1 METLRQCRGVVTF
14 LHVKG
19 APDGAFDGGVNV
31 DRRLFNN
38 SGVVGFLED
47 ATMSA
52 RVTATWRWCIFSR
65 MSDTLQ
71 NEGGG
76 HSLCLGFET
85 FGFCRSFATTHSIV
99 LVVVS
104 VPVVNISKIITLIVF
119 GFDERVLIA
128 MQGGTNE
135 GEARYDLDSGG
146 EARYDLNVT
155 TMVEGIFRYV
165 ALLKRSDVEGELSPF
180 SMAALMAPERSVK
193 WLRVWFDSFFQVH
206 GKKQSADDAAKSK
219 TTKWVMVDGNPTCSV
234 CGKTFSSKKSLFGH
248 MRSHTEKATKGI
260 QSNAPIVGA
269 SSNSTSSSTLS
280 DDLAVDLSR
289 VLRGW
294 SITAKRG
301 RISSCSKLDSGL
313 EEGDKIEPRMQEA
326 AYELMLLARGSP
338 KCEQEVGAYQI
349 QEHPFN
355 TRMMKKLLSKKFRA
369 PKEKNMIRGICKL
382 SMNQLVKFQM
392 MWKMI
397 SYLI

>member
-1 METLRQCRGVVTF
+1 MDLLLLHPQSTPSNFLPPRAVLRGNLRMASMAAIGARCF
-14 LHVKG
+14 LIAGCEMTMDKN
-19 APDGAFDGGVNV
+19 PD
-31 DRRLFNN
+31 
-38 SGVVGFLED
+38 SD
-47 ATMSA
+47 AA
-52 RVTATWRWCIFSR
+52 EERYR

-146 EARYDLNVT
+146 EARYDLNV
-155 TMVEGIFRYV
+155 EPGCGGE
-165 ALLKRSDVEGELSPF
+165 EGE
-180 SMAALMAPERSVK
+180 ALARADE
-193 WLRVWFDSFFQVH
+193 VH